1 MLLLL
6 ELLLF
11 GLVVRLLLELLLCGW
26 LLESVVEDDVVGCW
40 SSEFSGTVDREVF
53 CLSLAVGVD
62 FAFADA
68 LVLDVGI
75 DVDEDVLVGAAG
87 AAGVDL
93 A

>member
-6 ELLLF
+6 ELLLY
-11 GLVVRLLLELLLCGW
+11 GW

-40 SSEFSGTVDREVF
+40 SSEFSGTVGRVVF
-53 CLSLAVGVD
+53 FLSLAVGVD
-62 FAFADA
+62 CAFAFADA

-75 DVDEDVLVGAAG
+75 VSAVDAVVLDVGIGDVVDDVDD
-87 AAGVDL
+87 GVDL